1 MIRLTTMNKNIF
13 AIFFFILLCSFRG
26 ISQIYSPLKEC
37 GYEELMNKYKVQ
49 GCQFFN
55 IKPSGNRDDETVL
68 KIPVVFHVVVPCL
81 EFVPCEKFLQK

>member
-1 MIRLTTMNKNIF
+1 MNRALFLLVLSI
-13 AIFFFILLCSFRG
+13 FILLCGHRG
-26 ISQIYSPLKEC
+26 ISQTNNSIQEC